1 MKYKTVY
8 LFGLLYVMTAKE
20 LKVRYKSS
28 FLGYIWSV
36 ANPLLFAMIYYFIFK
51 VIMRVN
57 IPDYTLFIITAL
69 FPWQWFSSSLS
80 NSLFS
85 FLSNAQIIKKTIFPR
100 SVIPLS
106 NVIME
111 GIHFLCTLP
120 VIMVFMLIY
129 HRQPDWIWLW
139 GVPLLMNAQII
150 LSFGFSLLFSSINLF
165 FRDMERFVT
174 LGLML
179 MFYCTPILYA
189 SDMIPERFQWVINY
203 NPVSEL
209 ILSWRNLLM
218 NNQINYLSVS
228 KIYIM
233 SILILVFG
241 MLVFNKLKFRFAEI
255 L

>member
-8 LFGLLYVMTAKE
+8 LFDLLYVMTAKE

>member
-1 MKYKTVY
+1 
-8 LFGLLYVMTAKE
+8 MTAKE

-85 FLSNAQIIKKTIFPR
+85 FLSNAKIIKKTIFPR

>member
-8 LFGLLYVMTAKE
+8 LFDLLYVMTAKE
-20 LKVRYKSS
+20 LKVRYKIS